1 MLRWWLVSLKVSW
14 IGKKACH
21 CKGPSGALRRSVNNR
36 TIWPT
41 ISSSRCDSL
50 KLCSNRFDHQ
60 SKLAFI
66 WFSPLISTSFLSLSA
81 HGDLLFSS
89 PRPFDLGL
97 WALVFTAQKGP
108 HTESKSER
116 SSHFVVLPAFSFFK
130 IFYLCHHPSFHL
142 LCAAFIICAVWVEQK
157 KARGA
162 LKCLVLWCHDWR
174 DLDCILKP
182 EPSSH
187 YAAVASAYQCSR
199 DRRCACPSL
208 VFNCPCSTI
217 RDLVMGMLV
226 LIVT

>member
-1 MLRWWLVSLKVSW
+1 M
-14 IGKKACH
+14 CH
-21 CKGPSGALRRSVNNR
+21 CKGPSGVLRRSANNC

-50 KLCSNRFDHQ
+50 KLCSNSFDHQ

-66 WFSPLISTSFLSLSA
+66 WSSPLISAPFLSLSVL
-81 HGDLLFSS
+81 GDLLFSS

-97 WALVFTAQKGP
+97 WALVFTSQKGP
-108 HTESKSER
+108 HTERER
-116 SSHFVVLPAFSFFK
+116 KVRILLCWLLFFWFF
-130 IFYLCHHPSFHL
+130 FYWHLCYNLCHYPSFHL
-142 LCAAFIICAVWVEQK
+142 LCVAFIICALWIEQK

-187 YAAVASAYQCSR
+187 YAAVASAYQCSK
-199 DRRCACPSL
+199 DRRRACPPL
-208 VFNCPCSTI
+208 VFNCPCGTI
-217 RDLVMGMLV
+217 KGLVMGMLV